1 MEKNKPKTDFTWF
14 EHARIYQV
22 FTDRFAGT
30 KTDYTLTDLK
40 KGFLYGNLKALIKK
54 LDYIQSMNFN
64 CIWITPF
71 FVNQP
76 NGYHGYHAINMNHVD
91 PRFAFGEFPE
101 DNNIGNAFDENDL
114 TTITKSDQVLID
126 LIEEMHRR
134 GMKLIMDMVPNHVHY
149 SHPYFVDAAK
159 NQRESKYYNWFY
171 FYEKKED
178 DKTPEVE
185 KDDAKDNKESQ
196 LTNNENANKE
206 VPQTQQN
213 ENNNEEFK
221 LNLPTGIDYVKF
233 LDVKELVKLNLDNIE
248 CLEYIIAVTKK
259 FLSFGVDAI
268 RMDHIVGPSIQAIK
282 YFCNTI
288 HSLYPTVPII
298 GEVLPICSSRFSS
311 TILSLSKELL
321 VRLDVPEIE
330 PETIPIV
337 DEAFL
342 VYEGVLDGVLDFSF
356 TFLIELFLKN
366 KLTESE
372 LLTQIDKHYKR
383 FEGKQFI
390 LPKQLDN
397 HDIDRIL
404 FKCNNNRRLF
414 KKVVELLMKRYDGR
428 SDPFIWYYGTE
439 DFMTQEHSQSFE
451 NFGDYVLRMPMEFS
465 SQWMKVVFKEK
476 ND

>member
-14 EHARIYQV
+14 EYARIYQV

-30 KTDYTLTDLK
+30 KTTYTLTDLK
-40 KGFLYGNLKALIKK
+40 KHFLYGNLKALIKK

-101 DNNIGNAFDENDL
+101 DNNVGDVFDENDL
-114 TTITKSDQVLID
+114 KTITKSDQVLID

-134 GMKLIMDMVPNHVHY
+134 GMKLIMDMVPNHIY
-149 SHPYFVDAAK
+149 YAHPFFVDAAK
-159 NQRESKYYNWFY
+159 NQKESKYYNWFY
-171 FYEKKED
+171 FYEKKEE
-178 DKTPEVE
+178 DKTPEKLE
-185 KDDAKDNKESQ
+185 TKDNNNKEE
-196 LTNNENANKE
+196 TTKEKEETKNNNEE
-206 VPQTQQN
+206 
-213 ENNNEEFK
+213 EEFK
-221 LNLPTGIDYVKF
+221 LNLSSGIDYVKF

-248 CLEYIIAVTKK
+248 CLEYIIEVTKK
-259 FLSFGVDAI
+259 YLSFGVDAI

-282 YFCNTI
+282 YFCNKI

-298 GEVLPICSSRFSS
+298 GEVLPICSSRFSN
-311 TILSLSKELL
+311 TILSLSKDILT
-321 VRLDVPEIE
+321 RLDVPEIGVD
-330 PETIPIV
+330 TIPTI

-342 VYEGVLDGVLDFSF
+342 VYEGVLDGVLDFAF
-356 TFLIELFLKN
+356 TFLVDLFLKN

-372 LLTQIDKHYKR
+372 LLTQIDEHYKR
-383 FEGKQFI
+383 YEGKEFI

-397 HDIDRIL
+397 HDLDRIL
-404 FKCNNNRRLF
+404 FKCGNDRRLF
-414 KKVVELLMKRYDGR
+414 KKVIELLMKRYDGR
-428 SDPFIWYYGTE
+428 KDPFVWYYGTE

-451 NFGDYVLRMPMEFS
+451 NYGDFVCRMPMEFS
-465 SQWMKVVFKEK
+465 TQWMKVVFKEK